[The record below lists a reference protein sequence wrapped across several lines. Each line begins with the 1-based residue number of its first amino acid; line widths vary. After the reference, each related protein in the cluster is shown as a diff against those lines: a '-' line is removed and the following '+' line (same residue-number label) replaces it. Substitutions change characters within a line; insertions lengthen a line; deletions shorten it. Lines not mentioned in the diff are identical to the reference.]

1 MKTPDATIQIL
12 KAVPYF
18 AGLNWTVLATVAD
31 RCRSKVLR
39 EGQFVFVEGDPC
51 QALYILESGRVKFY
65 RASAEGRE
73 QTLKLFD
80 RPGDTFCIPSAFSTG
95 THIVS
100 AKAVT
105 DARLYLLDID
115 TVNRLAREHP
125 SVGLKL
131 VATAG
136 EHMKSLVTLAEDL
149 SLKTVTARLAKF
161 LCEQAAGQDAQT
173 GSEIRL
179 SRDHLPEEELASML
193 GTVRVHI
200 SRSLMNLSRAGAIE
214 LTRGFIRIRI
224 LTVLQ
229 QIAEGKS

>member
-1 MKTPDATIQIL
+1 MKTPDATMRIL

-18 AGLNWTVLATVAD
+18 AGLDLTVLATVAD
-31 RCRSKVLR
+31 RCRSKVLQ

-115 TVNRLAREHP
+115 TVNRLAGEHP
-125 SVGLKL
+125 SVALKL

-136 EHMKSLVTLAEDL
+136 EHMQSLVTLAEDL

-161 LCEQAAGQDAQT
+161 LCEQAAGEDAQH
-173 GSEIRL
+173 GREIQL
-179 SRDHLPEEELASML
+179 PRDHLPEEELASML

-200 SRSLMNLSRAGAIE
+200 SRSLMNLARAGAIE
-214 LTRGFIRIRI
+214 LTRGFIRIRN
-224 LTVLQ
+224 LTLLK